1 MSKTWLGS
9 GASSLL
15 LPWLRSKEEQSAAVR
30 ALIKAVRERLRAEE
44 DDKAAR
50 AAEVQERLASEKA
63 EVR

>member
-1 MSKTWLGS
+1 M
-9 GASSLL
+9 
-15 LPWLRSKEEQSAAVR
+15 R